1 MTTKQILDEM
11 EKGFDEQIYC
21 KGEMCKWCKGLGTCG
36 SGVNPDNAKSFIH
49 SYTRKLIESL
59 AEEII
64 PMNFEYCDSCQALGV
79 DNFGGWCSICKDA
92 LNANRRYNQQRL
104 KVKEILSNL
113 K

>member
-1 MTTKQILDEM
+1 MNTKQIIDEM
-11 EKGFDEQIYC
+11 VRTLAARTWSADHKGTFVHFLDGVE
-21 KGEMCKWCKGLGTCG
+21 
-36 SGVNPDNAKSFIH
+36 SVVNPAV
-49 SYTRKLIESL
+49 RKLIESL

-79 DNFGGWCSICKDA
+79 ENFGGWCSFCKDA

-104 KVKEILSNL
+104 KVKEIINQIS